1 MSQPVKVHAVD
12 IGKTA
17 SAADI
22 IFDALRRA
30 IVEGRLEEGEAL
42 RQDQIARLFNSS
54 RIPVREALT
63 RLEQHGL
70 VTTQRYRGAV
80 VSGLSIDEI
89 REIFEFRALL
99 ESHVVALAV
108 PRMTPATLA
117 EARTCCVAFAEETDS
132 SRWGALNRQ
141 FHYALYRDSGRRYHL
156 RVIDAALDRVDRYLR
171 AQITLTDGMERA
183 RREHEG
189 ILDACVAS
197 DAAKAAELIRAHI
210 LGASESLV
218 AFLERRRA
226 GPAG

>member
-1 MSQPVKVHAVD
+1 MGHPVDVHAVD

-22 IFDALRRA
+22 IFEALRRS

-42 RQDQIARLFNSS
+42 RQDRIARLFNAS

-99 ESHVVALAV
+99 ESRVVALAV
-108 PRMTPATLA
+108 PRMAAATLA
-117 EARTCCVAFAEETDS
+117 EARACCAAFADETES
-132 SRWGALNRQ
+132 SQWGALNRR
-141 FHYALYRDSGRRYHL
+141 FHYALYRDSGRPYHL
-156 RVIDAALDRVDRYLR
+156 QVIDAALDRVDRYLR
-171 AQITLTDGMERA
+171 AQLTLTDGMSRA
-183 RREHEG
+183 RREHQG
-189 ILDACVAS
+189 IFEACAAG
-197 DAAKAAELIRAHI
+197 DAARAAELTRAHI
-210 LGASESLV
+210 LGASASLV
-218 AFLERRRA
+218 EFLERRRA
-226 GPAG
+226 EPAA